1 MKAKRRKGWRK
12 ILMAM
17 EVCERLTAAAQSGVK
32 NGVERLLDGQP
43 AVPRVLVEAR
53 CSVGGERTGPKPTS

>member
-1 MKAKRRKGWRK
+1 
-12 ILMAM
+12 MAM